1 MKDDTTST
9 TDRARP
15 SLSPNFQSKKVAM
28 ISHSFYENDNRVRR
42 YAETLAQRGDKVE
55 VYSLAANENSA
66 NTVVV
71 NGVVVHRVQVRKRDE
86 RGPLQYALRLLRFLA
101 VCSFKLI
108 WQFPQTR
115 YDLVHVH
122 NVPDFLV
129 FAAWLPK
136 LTGAKIILDIHD
148 IVPEFF
154 MNKFGKSE
162 SAPLVR
168 LLRTIE
174 KVSASFADH
183 VIVSNHLWH
192 EKLLSRSISSERS
205 SVFLNHVDEAV
216 FFPRPG
222 KLKKGNRIIVFPGGL
237 QWHQGVDIAIQ
248 AFSELVQELP
258 DLQFHIYGDGD
269 QRAQL
274 EKQSLALGLQG
285 KVIFLDPVSITEI
298 PGILAEADLGVVPK
312 RADAFGNEAYST
324 KIMEFLS
331 MRLPVVASRTRIDM
345 YYFNESLVRFFTSS
359 DPGEM
364 AVAMKEV
371 LENQSIRERLVKNG
385 LRYVEENCWG
395 NRKKDYLRLIDDL
408 VCGMKRASGA
418 EALLQKS

>member
-1 MKDDTTST
+1 
-9 TDRARP
+9 
-15 SLSPNFQSKKVAM
+15 
-28 ISHSFYENDNRVRR
+28 
-42 YAETLAQRGDKVE
+42 
-55 VYSLAANENSA
+55 
-66 NTVVV
+66 
-71 NGVVVHRVQVRKRDE
+71 
-86 RGPLQYALRLLRFLA
+86 LLRFLA